1 MKKTKLEKRFARI
14 LAVLLS
20 AVMLFGTSPFAYA
33 ETAGSTTVTS
43 LDSFNNPGGSVDD
56 YSVDGV
62 NPYGYGDGQVFTMSA
77 QSELY
82 HLYSY
87 NLNRGDGDYRNHYFY
102 HNFQP
107 GTIKDGIASA
117 KMSGI
122 TPEEGVAPYA
132 QKGAITPRPGED
144 YILYHMQAVAFDPFN
159 SGRDDHIAFIGIDK
173 DGNIRVYVMDAN
185 TGKVSNLFRVGL
197 EGAAQHL
204 VGNKMQAYEASN
216 YIAITAGRYVAYDES
231 KPQQGETLVVYAPD
245 YKSVPS
251 LRELSVSLSGGN
263 LVVSQIGSGSSYLQY
278 DYRVG
283 TYGKR
288 MQEEGD
294 VNDSLAVSLATG
306 DFDGDRIDDLA
317 VLSGVSD
324 VDGAYQTV
332 SYQYFMPELYMV
344 FGGGSG
350 TILNRSAV
358 QKEIGIWND
367 DKTEMRTF
375 TSPGLTA
382 GDLDGDGV
390 DDIIAAGWQLVV
402 KKDSNKASINGYQLA
417 EGVTVAAYSGLRKT
431 ATQMILTHFD
441 ETDDSGKS
449 GNIVNHWSSW
459 MQAGGITKANFLV
472 QVFVMPKYVVEA
484 VAINGGSAAD
494 MIFMNGTFCKFDTSE
509 GLAYV
514 HTPSYFRYA
523 DSAVEGTD
531 VNTCYISSAA
541 VAVFD
546 DNTVGRE
553 QITVSVGLK
562 EKGQDDYW
570 FLMGT
575 MGGYEY
581 DDRMEGGEVKQYGYT
596 EKIYSTA
603 FDRKAFDTSEYDY
616 NHKDDYPVQNK
627 GNGEGQFLNHLV
639 VAVDIGQDGILA
651 RYSTKE
657 LVYSD
662 PNLVA
667 VLQAAPYFGELSGTE
682 GSTAYEVGVEYT
694 IGEQS
699 SQSTSFSIGISAEVE
714 GPGVKTSFG
723 AGYNASW
730 SKSFEESVTESYS
743 TTFEAGEENVVVLQR
758 TPIVVYCYE
767 VLNNSTGKWTG
778 KMQVSIPAGPIYIL
792 LPVDEYNA
800 FADDFN
806 AKLKA
811 SDKNY
816 TGNRLNKIEA
826 GLENADSLLGNEGNP
841 DLYIKSWTGI
851 VGATS
856 LSSST
861 YGVTTATGSITS
873 SYSSSTS
880 ETEGSEQSQG
890 FYVNASIGTGASF
903 LVGSAYVGVETSVE
917 GDWTVGS
924 YTTTTSYTA
933 VSGSVSNL
941 GNVEENIPSN
951 ILSQYGFSWTFGT
964 WDIKLD
970 KDNPKIPVYGFQ
982 VSGVTRPTNSPQNPK
997 AEHGSSETEV
1007 ILSWD
1012 AVAGA
1017 SGYIIYSYD
1026 ISGARSEI
1034 GRIAPASG
1042 TPATTFTYTID
1053 NSVPFYTFAISAIT
1067 GTDTEGAMST
1077 KVFYYPQNTGLGG
1090 QDGITPQLRINP
1102 DTNEWEVSYDGGLTW
1117 ISLGVKAT
1125 GENGTDGQDGT
1136 DGSDGTDGQDGT
1148 DGITPQ
1154 LRINPDTNMWEISY
1168 DEGVTWISLGV
1179 EAVNRADLQAVA
1191 DALNDAVAALNTAID
1206 LKADATA
1213 LAQAIA
1219 DLTAAYEAADAVLQS
1234 NISAEI
1240 DADVAALQVIVEAAD
1255 TALQAAI
1262 DTVQDNLDNAVAT
1275 LNAAIDQKADAT
1287 ALAQAIADLTAAYEA
1302 ADAVLQS
1309 NISAEIDADVA
1320 ALQAI
1325 VEAADTALQAAI
1337 DTVQDNLDNAVALL
1351 EQAIADGNTDLETKL
1366 TALEE
1371 AYQAADALLRTDIA
1385 SLKAASTSLSANIS
1399 ALRNTLNS
1407 VETELAATIETV
1419 QTNLD
1424 QAIADLE
1431 AAIAAGDSDLDLR
1444 LSALEKAYQA
1454 ADALLSADIEALRSE
1469 DAAIKTSI
1477 AGLEASLADL
1487 TAKLEAAIQAL
1498 REEVEQ
1504 KLNANTAQLQQA
1516 LAELEAA
1523 MAETD
1528 SQLKA
1533 QLEAQAQA
1541 QQDANAQLHEEKA
1554 DAVTTYVL
1562 ISVLGL
1568 MALSGN
1574 AGWIILLRRKIGK

>member
-1 MKKTKLEKRFARI
+1 MKKTKLEKGFARI
-14 LAVLLS
+14 LAILLS
-20 AVMLFGTSPFAYA
+20 AVMLFGTSTFAYA
-33 ETAGSTTVTS
+33 ETAEGTTVSS

-82 HLYSY
+82 QLYSY

-107 GTIKDGIASA
+107 GTIKDGLASA

-132 QKGAITPRPGED
+132 QKGAVSKPGEA

-197 EGAAQHL
+197 EGAARHL
-204 VGNKMQAYEASN
+204 TGNKMQAYEASN

-231 KPQQGETLVVYAPD
+231 KPRQGETLVVYAPD
-245 YKSVPS
+245 HKSVPS
-251 LRELSVSLSGGN
+251 LRELTVSLSGGN

-288 MQEEGD
+288 MQAEGD

-332 SYQYFMPELYMV
+332 SYQYFMPELYVV

-350 TILNRSAV
+350 TILNRSASK
-358 QKEIGIWND
+358 KEIGIWND
-367 DKTEMRTF
+367 EQTEMRTF

-382 GDLDGDGV
+382 GDLDGDGL
-390 DDIIAAGWQLVV
+390 DDIITAGWQLVV
-402 KKDSNKASINGYQLA
+402 EKDSNKASINGYQIA
-417 EGVTVAAYSGLRKT
+417 EGVTVAAYSGTRKT
-431 ATQMILTHFD
+431 LTQMILTNFN
-441 ETDDSGKS
+441 EVDDKGKS
-449 GNIVNHWSSW
+449 GQITNHWSAY
-459 MQAGGITKANFLV
+459 MQATGISKSHFLT

-484 VAINGGSAAD
+484 VSINGGSAAD

-514 HTPSYFRYA
+514 HTPAYFQHD

-531 VNTCYISSAA
+531 VNVQYISSAA

-562 EKGQDDYW
+562 ESGQDDYW

-575 MGGYEY
+575 MGGYDY
-581 DDRMEGGEVKQYGYT
+581 ADVMDGTEVKQYGYT
-596 EKIYSTA
+596 ESIYSTA
-603 FDRKAFDTSEYDY
+603 FDRKAFDESEYDY
-616 NHKDDYPVQNK
+616 HDKDDYPVQNK
-627 GNGEGQFLNHLV
+627 GNGEDQFLNHLV

-657 LVYSD
+657 LVYTD

-667 VLQAAPYFGELSGTE
+667 VLQAAPYFGELPGTE
-682 GSTAYEVGVEYT
+682 GSTAYEIGVEYT

-767 VLNNSTGKWTG
+767 VLNNDTGNWSG
-778 KMQVSIPAGPIYIL
+778 EMQVSIPAGPIYVL
-792 LPVDEYNA
+792 LPVDEYNS

-806 AKLKA
+806 ATLKE
-811 SDKNY
+811 SDKAY
-816 TGNRLNKIEA
+816 TGNRLNKIDD
-826 GLENADSLLGNEGNP
+826 GLENANSLLNNEGNP
-841 DLYIKSWTGI
+841 DLYVESW
-851 VGATS
+851 GAITDAKN

-873 SYSSSTS
+873 SYSSSSS

-917 GDWTVGS
+917 GEWTVGS

-941 GNVEENIPSN
+941 GNVTEKVPAN

-970 KDNPKIPVYGFQ
+970 NDNPKIPVYGFQ
-982 VSGVTRPTNSPQNPK
+982 VSAVTRPQGAPENVTAQD
-997 AEHGSSETEV
+997 GDTENQV
-1007 ILSWD
+1007 LLSWD
-1012 AVAGA
+1012 AVYGA
-1017 SGYIIYSYD
+1017 TGYVIYSYD
-1026 ISGARSEI
+1026 ITGERTEI

-1042 TPATTFTYTID
+1042 TPETTFTYPID
-1053 NSVPFYTFAISAIT
+1053 SRTPFYTFALSAIT
-1067 GTDTEGAMST
+1067 GTDTESAMSN
-1077 KVFYYPQNTGLGG
+1077 KAYYYPANGGLNGK
-1090 QDGITPQLRINP
+1090 DGVTPQLRINP
-1102 DTNEWEVSYDGGLTW
+1102 DSNQWEVSYDGGQSW
-1117 ISLGVKAT
+1117 NGLGVKAT
-1125 GENGTDGQDGT
+1125 GENGTDGT
-1136 DGSDGTDGQDGT
+1136 DGMDGQDGT
-1148 DGITPQ
+1148 DGQNGTNGTTPQ
-1154 LRINPDTNMWEISY
+1154 LRINPDTNIWEVSY
-1168 DEGVTWISLGV
+1168 DEGVTWISLEIEASGAAGITPELRINPDTNMWEVSYDGGASWLSLEVKATGADGKDGADGRDGADGKDGRDGTDGKDGRDGV
-1179 EAVNRADLQAVA
+1179 DGINGKDGADGADGKDGIDGKDGADGKDGKDGKDGVDGKDGREIELRVNNGEIQWRYVGEDSWTSLISLSELKGAQGEKGDTGEKGADGQNGATVYILMGT
-1191 DALNDAVAALNTAID
+1191 AAL
-1206 LKADATA
+1206 L
-1213 LAQAIA
+1213 
-1219 DLTAAYEAADAVLQS
+1219 
-1234 NISAEI
+1234 
-1240 DADVAALQVIVEAAD
+1240 
-1255 TALQAAI
+1255 
-1262 DTVQDNLDNAVAT
+1262 
-1275 LNAAIDQKADAT
+1275 
-1287 ALAQAIADLTAAYEA
+1287 
-1302 ADAVLQS
+1302 
-1309 NISAEIDADVA
+1309 
-1320 ALQAI
+1320 
-1325 VEAADTALQAAI
+1325 
-1337 DTVQDNLDNAVALL
+1337 
-1351 EQAIADGNTDLETKL
+1351 
-1366 TALEE
+1366 
-1371 AYQAADALLRTDIA
+1371 
-1385 SLKAASTSLSANIS
+1385 
-1399 ALRNTLNS
+1399 
-1407 VETELAATIETV
+1407 
-1419 QTNLD
+1419 
-1424 QAIADLE
+1424 
-1431 AAIAAGDSDLDLR
+1431 
-1444 LSALEKAYQA
+1444 
-1454 ADALLSADIEALRSE
+1454 
-1469 DAAIKTSI
+1469 
-1477 AGLEASLADL
+1477 
-1487 TAKLEAAIQAL
+1487 
-1498 REEVEQ
+1498 
-1504 KLNANTAQLQQA
+1504 
-1516 LAELEAA
+1516 
-1523 MAETD
+1523 
-1528 SQLKA
+1528 
-1533 QLEAQAQA
+1533 
-1541 QQDANAQLHEEKA
+1541 
-1554 DAVTTYVL
+1554 
-1562 ISVLGL
+1562 
-1568 MALSGN
+1568 GN
-1574 AGWIILLRRKIGK
+1574 AGWGISTLLKKRF

>member
-1 MKKTKLEKRFARI
+1 MKKTKLQQRFARI
-14 LAVLLS
+14 TALLLS
-20 AVMLFGTSPFAYA
+20 AVMLFSSSPLTSASAA
-33 ETAGSTTVTS
+33 EATIPEGTTVTS
-43 LDSFNNPGGSVDD
+43 LDSFNNPGGKASD
-56 YSVDGV
+56 YSEEGV

-87 NLNRGDGDYRNHYFY
+87 NLNKNDGDYRNYYFY
-102 HNFQP
+102 HNFQT
-107 GTIKDGIASA
+107 GTIQNGIASA

-132 QKGAITPRPGED
+132 QKGTITQKPGED

-159 SGRDDHIAFIGIDK
+159 SGRDDHIAFIGIDAE
-173 DGNIRVYVMDAN
+173 GSIRVYVMDAN

-204 VGNKMQAYEASN
+204 IGNKMQAYEASN

-278 DYRVG
+278 DYRMG
-283 TYGKR
+283 TYGKL
-288 MQEEGD
+288 MQAEGD

-317 VLSGVSD
+317 VLSGISD
-324 VDGAYQTV
+324 VDFAYREV

-367 DKTEMRTF
+367 DRTEMRTF
-375 TSPGLTA
+375 TSPGLAA

-402 KKDSNKASINGYQLA
+402 KKDSNKSSINSYAPAQ
-417 EGVTVAAYSGLRKT
+417 GVTVAAYSGLKKT

-449 GNIVNHWSSW
+449 GNIVNHWSK
-459 MQAGGITKANFLV
+459 GIAEHGAPSYALTAN
-472 QVFVMPKYVVEA
+472 VFIYPKYVVEA

-494 MIFMNGTFCKFDTSE
+494 MIFMNGTFCKFDTAE

-514 HTPSYFRYA
+514 HTPSYFQYK
-523 DSAVEGTD
+523 DSSVEGTD
-531 VNTCYISSAA
+531 VNVWYISSAA

-562 EKGQDDYW
+562 ESGQDDYW

-575 MGGYEY
+575 MGGYDY
-581 DDRMEGGEVKQYGYT
+581 NDTVKNGEVTQYGYT
-596 EKIYSTA
+596 ESIYSTA

-616 NHKDDYPVQNK
+616 HDKDDYPVSNK
-627 GNGEGQFLNHLV
+627 GNGENQFLNHLV

-651 RYSTKE
+651 RYSAKE

-682 GSTAYEVGVEYT
+682 GGTAYEVGVEYT

-723 AGYNASW
+723 AGYNTSW
-730 SKSFEESVTESYS
+730 SKSFEESVTEAYS

-767 VLNNSTGKWTG
+767 VLNNTTGQWTG

-811 SDKNY
+811 ADKNY
-816 TGNRLNKIEA
+816 TGNRLSKIEA

-841 DLYIKSWTGI
+841 DLYINSWAGI
-851 VGATS
+851 VGAKS

-873 SYSSSTS
+873 SYSTSSS
-880 ETEGSEQSQG
+880 ETEGSEHTQG

-933 VSGSVSNL
+933 VSGTVSNL
-941 GNVEENIPSN
+941 GNVDEDIPSN

-964 WDIKLD
+964 WSIALD

-982 VSGVTRPTNSPQNPK
+982 VSGVTRPANSPQNPT
-997 AEHGSSETEV
+997 ANHGSTETEV

-1012 AVAGA
+1012 AVTGA

-1034 GRIAPASG
+1034 GRIVPASG
-1042 TPATTFTYTID
+1042 TPETTFTYTID

-1067 GTDTEGAMST
+1067 GTATEGAMSS
-1077 KVFYYPQNTGLGG
+1077 KVYYYPQSSGLGG
-1090 QDGITPQLRINP
+1090 QDGITPQIRINS
-1102 DTNEWEVSYDGGLTW
+1102 DTNMWEVSYDGGMTW
-1117 ISLGVKAT
+1117 LSLGVKAT
-1125 GENGTDGQDGT
+1125 GEDGT
-1136 DGSDGTDGQDGT
+1136 DGRDGTDGIDGT
-1148 DGITPQ
+1148 DGTDGVDGITPQ
-1154 LRINPDTNMWEISY
+1154 LRINPETNMWEISY

-1191 DALNDAVAALNTAID
+1191 DSL
-1206 LKADATA
+1206 
-1213 LAQAIA
+1213 
-1219 DLTAAYEAADAVLQS
+1219 S
-1234 NISAEI
+1234 
-1240 DADVAALQVIVEAAD
+1240 
-1255 TALQAAI
+1255 
-1262 DTVQDNLDNAVAT
+1262 NAVAT
-1275 LNAAIDQKADAT
+1275 LNAAIAQKADAT

-1302 ADAVLQS
+1302 ADALLQS

-1325 VEAADTALQAAI
+1325 LEAADTALQTAI
-1337 DTVQDNLDNAVALL
+1337 DTVQDNLDSAIALL
-1351 EQAIADGNTDLETKL
+1351 EGAIAAGNAALQERL
-1366 TALEE
+1366 TALDR
-1371 AYQAADALLRTDIA
+1371 AYQAADTLLRTDISSIQSDIASIRNSIA
-1385 SLKAASTSLSANIS
+1385 SLWTSLHKGED
-1399 ALRNTLNS
+1399 ALKI
-1407 VETELAATIETV
+1407 AIEAV

-1424 QAIADLE
+1424 NAIANLE
-1431 AAIAAGDSDLDLR
+1431 AAIAAGDNSLDAKLT
-1444 LSALEKAYQA
+1444 ALDEACKAA
-1454 ADALLSADIEALRSE
+1454 NALLSADIEALRSE
-1469 DAAIKTSI
+1469 DAAIKTSFI
-1477 AGLEASLADL
+1477 GLETSIAEL
-1487 TAKLEAAIQAL
+1487 TTRLEAAIQAL
-1498 REEVEQ
+1498 REELEQ
-1504 KLNANTAQLQQA
+1504 QLEADVAQLQQA
-1516 LAELEAA
+1516 LESLEAA
-1523 MAETD
+1523 LADKD
-1528 SQLKA
+1528 SQLAA
-1533 QLEAQAQA
+1533 QLEAQNQA
-1541 QQDANAQLHEEKA
+1541 QQEANARLHDEKA
-1554 DAVTTYVL
+1554 DAVTTYALVSL
-1562 ISVLGL
+1562 LGL
-1568 MALSGN
+1568 MALAGN
-1574 AGWIILLRRKIGK
+1574 VSWIILLRRKGGK